1 MVYIIYYIWLVTL
14 VGVLTLQVYRL
25 IKGIPTIFTYADL
38 AVSVV
43 GIVGSLLAIMKRDLG
58 RRLLLFV
65 SGSFFGITIV
75 SLTYRF
81 TSKLISP
88 IVCGISYL
96 LALSIVTAFH
106 IVRRW

>member
-1 MVYIIYYIWLVTL
+1 VVYIIYYVWLVTL
-14 VGVLTLQVYRL
+14 AGVLTLQVYRL

-38 AVSVV
+38 TVSVV
-43 GIVGSLLAIMKRDLG
+43 GIVGSLLAIMKRDFG

-81 TSKLISP
+81 TGKLISP
-88 IVCGISYL
+88 IVYGVSYL
-96 LALSIVTAFH
+96 LILSIVTAFYV
-106 IVRRW
+106 VRRW